1 MSTALITG
9 ASSGI
14 GKELAVALA
23 ARGHELILVARRKDR
38 LASLAKEI
46 TATHSSKV
54 TVYAMDLSKPGAG
67 VELEKKVLSDG
78 HSVDILVNNAGFGTN
93 ARLINEDRAVVADQI
108 QLNVGTLVDLTIA
121 FLPGMVARKS
131 GAVVNIASTASYQP
145 VPGMAVYAA
154 TKAFVRS
161 FTEAVWGEVPAGV
174 KVFAV
179 SPGATATEFFDV
191 AGAKPAGALAPV
203 ENVIKTTFKAL
214 DSRRS
219 KPSVIDGFGN
229 KLLAFFSG
237 IMPKRPVIKAI
248 AKVFVP
254 KDAK

>member
-23 ARGHELILVARRKDR
+23 ARGYELLLVARRKDR
-38 LASLAKEI
+38 LASLAQELKS
-46 TATHSSKV
+46 AHGVAV
-54 TVYAMDLSKPGAG
+54 TVYAMDLAQPGSSAK
-67 VELEKKVLSDG
+67 LEAAVLKDG
-78 HSVDILVNNAGFGTN
+78 HSVDVLVNNAGFGTN
-93 ARLINEDRAVVADQI
+93 ARVVDENRELVADEI

-131 GAVVNIASTASYQP
+131 GAIVNIASTASYQP

-179 SPGATATEFFDV
+179 SPGATATEFFDI
-191 AGAKPAGALAPV
+191 AGATPSSALAPTSD
-203 ENVIKTTFKAL
+203 VIDVILAGL
-214 DSRRS
+214 DSPNPA
-219 KPSVIDGFGN
+219 PSIVVGTRN
-229 KLLAFFSG
+229 RVLARIARIVPRTTAIKVAGSMFL
-237 IMPKRPVIKAI
+237 PKK
-248 AKVFVP
+248 
-254 KDAK
+254 

>member
-14 GKELAVALA
+14 GKDLAVALA
-23 ARGHELILVARRKDR
+23 GRGYELILVARRKDR
-38 LASLAKEI
+38 LTALAKELMAAHK
-46 TATHSSKV
+46 ATV
-54 TVYAMDLSKPGAG
+54 TVYAMDLSKPGSSA
-67 VELEKKVLSDG
+67 ELEKKVLADG
-78 HSVDILVNNAGFGTN
+78 HSVDVLVNNAGFGTN
-93 ARLINEDRAVVADQI
+93 ARVADEDRATVAEEI
-108 QLNVGTLVDLTIA
+108 QLNIGTLVDLTIA

-191 AGAKPAGALAPV
+191 SGASPAGGLAAVSEVVDVILAGLNAAKPA
-203 ENVIKTTFKAL
+203 
-214 DSRRS
+214 
-219 KPSVIDGFGN
+219 PSVIVGTRN
-229 KLLAFFSG
+229 R
-237 IMPKRPVIKAI
+237 IMARISRIVPVTAAIKVAGSMFLPKK
-248 AKVFVP
+248 
-254 KDAK
+254 

>member
-14 GKELAVALA
+14 GKELAIALA
-23 ARGHELILVARRKDR
+23 GRGYELILVARRKDR
-38 LASLAKEI
+38 LTALAKELQ
-46 TATHSSKV
+46 TAHTSAV
-54 TVYAMDLSKPGAG
+54 TVYAMDLSKPGASA
-67 VELEKKVLSDG
+67 ELEKKVVADG
-78 HSVDILVNNAGFGTN
+78 HSVDVLVNNAGFGTN
-93 ARLINEDRAVVADQI
+93 ARLVDEDRTTVAEEI
-108 QLNVGTLVDLTIA
+108 QLNIATLVDLTIA

-179 SPGATATEFFDV
+179 SPGATATEFFDI
-191 AGAKPAGALAPV
+191 AGANPAGALAPSSDV
-203 ENVIKTTFKAL
+203 VDVILAGL
-214 DSRRS
+214 DSA
-219 KPSVIDGFGN
+219 KPAPSIIVGMRN
-229 KLLAFFSG
+229 R
-237 IMPKRPVIKAI
+237 IMARISRMVPVTAAIKVAGSMFLPKK
-248 AKVFVP
+248 
-254 KDAK
+254 

>member
-14 GKELAVALA
+14 GKDLAVALA
-23 ARGHELILVARRKDR
+23 ARGYELILVARRKDR
-38 LASLAKEI
+38 LAALAKELQ
-46 TATHSSKV
+46 TAHKAAV
-54 TVYAMDLSKPGAG
+54 TVYAMDLSKPGASA
-67 VELEKKVLSDG
+67 ELEKKVLADG
-78 HSVDILVNNAGFGTN
+78 HSVDVLVNNAGFGTN
-93 ARLINEDRAVVADQI
+93 SRVADEDRTTVAEEI
-108 QLNVGTLVDLTIA
+108 QLNIGTLVDLTIA

-191 AGAKPAGALAPV
+191 SGASPAGGLAAVSEVVDVILAGLDAAKPA
-203 ENVIKTTFKAL
+203 
-214 DSRRS
+214 
-219 KPSVIDGFGN
+219 PSVIVGARN
-229 KLLAFFSG
+229 R
-237 IMPKRPVIKAI
+237 IMARISRIVPVTAAIKVAGSMFLPKK
-248 AKVFVP
+248 
-254 KDAK
+254 